1 LMSEKMAEMSD
12 RDWFSNLPL
21 MRDKVL
27 HFRPATSGDF
37 QSVMAIS
44 MDIYQGLDY
53 LPQVYNSWVLEGRVS
68 YFRKIDSVFSLPS
81 AKVSVYSTPEGYI
94 SKDIYILSYIQKSP
108 KRIFSIL
115 FWSRIF

>member
-1 LMSEKMAEMSD
+1 MSEKMAEMSD

-68 YFRKIDSVFSLPS
+68 NFRKIDSVFSLPS
-81 AKVSVYSTPEGYI
+81 AKVSVYSTQEGYQRIFISYPI
-94 SKDIYILSYIQKSP
+94 SKNLQKGFFLSFFVK
-108 KRIFSIL
+108 
-115 FWSRIF
+115 